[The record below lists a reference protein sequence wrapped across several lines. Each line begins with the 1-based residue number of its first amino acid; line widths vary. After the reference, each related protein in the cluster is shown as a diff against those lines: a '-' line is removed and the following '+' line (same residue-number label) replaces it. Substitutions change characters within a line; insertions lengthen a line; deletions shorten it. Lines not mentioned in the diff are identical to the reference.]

1 MKIWF
6 MKHFLKNCYKKYLN
20 EKEQVNKLKIEIYN
34 NYDSFNK
41 IVKFYDDVFPS
52 RSYPI
57 RHIIFQLNKKTTFTI
72 VFSYD
77 FLPYGSLKFINYKK
91 YNIFYDGKVISKKFK
106 KEVFNL
112 IRELIFNNEEPSMWY
127 SLCDEGEN

>member
-77 FLPYGSLKFINYKK
+77 FFALWFT
-91 YNIFYDGKVISKKFK
+91 
-106 KEVFNL
+106 
-112 IRELIFNNEEPSMWY
+112 
-127 SLCDEGEN
+127 

>member
-57 RHIIFQLNKKTTFTI
+57 RHIIFQLNKKRLLQL
-72 VFSYD
+72 FSVM
-77 FLPYGSLKFINYKK
+77 
-91 YNIFYDGKVISKKFK
+91 IFCLMVHL
-106 KEVFNL
+106 NL
-112 IRELIFNNEEPSMWY
+112 
-127 SLCDEGEN
+127 